1 MKTNSIKFRFA
12 VIASALVATMLL
24 TSCSAV
30 NGFFKGTQPTGVPS
44 PISETAPTPQLQ
56 SYYAQPL
63 SLADCNGTFQ
73 CGNVTVPLD
82 YADPTG
88 AQITIAVIF
97 APATNGKPKGTIF
110 FNPGGPGA
118 SGVQWI
124 KDGYDQLGT
133 ANLRA
138 NYNVVGFD
146 PRGVMGS
153 SPVKCLTAKETDKML
168 YGALTAPLGSKEDL
182 ASSTAQAKA
191 FAAACQ
197 KNSTKILPHVDT
209 VSAARDID
217 ILRAVFGDKKLNYL
231 GYSYGTFLGLTY
243 ATLFPKKVGH
253 LVLDGV
259 VDPTI
264 TNEQQS
270 LAQLK
275 GFDFELKAFLRDCL
289 KNAKKT
295 ACPFKGN
302 LKSSLQTVK
311 QFLSYLETH
320 NIATSSSDRPLT
332 LWGAETG
339 MMMALYA
346 TGYWTYLRAAFDQA
360 LNESDGSTFMALA
373 DVYNDRSDKG
383 TYISNTLEAN
393 AAINCLDG
401 RSSSKMVDMVA
412 QNKRLLKVSPTL
424 GRYWQFG
431 AIQCS
436 VWPFGVITPPKSYAA
451 KGSAKIL
458 VVGTT
463 GDPAT
468 PYAQA
473 VHVATKV
480 LQNAQLVTW
489 HGDGHT
495 AYGRSNECVA
505 NAVDDYFIK
514 SIVPRTDPQC

>member
-1 MKTNSIKFRFA
+1 MLAAT
-12 VIASALVATMLL
+12 LVATILL

-30 NGFFKGTQPTGVPS
+30 NGFFGGTAPTGVPS
-44 PISETAPTPQLQ
+44 PIRESAPSPQLQ
-56 SYYAQPL
+56 SYYSQPL
-63 SLADCNGTFQ
+63 ELADCNGKFK

-82 YADPTG
+82 YSNPTG
-88 AQITIAVIF
+88 AEITIAVVF
-97 APATNGKPKGTIF
+97 RAAKNSRAKGTIF

-138 NYNVVGFD
+138 NYNIVGFD

-153 SPVKCLTAKETDKML
+153 SAVKCLTPKETDKLL
-168 YGALTAPLGSKEDL
+168 YGALSAPLGSKVDL
-182 ASSTAQAKA
+182 ALSTVQAKD

-243 ATLFPKKVGH
+243 ATLFPKKTGH

-259 VDPTI
+259 VDPTM
-264 TNEQQS
+264 TSEQQS

-275 GFDFELKAFLRDCL
+275 GFDFELKAFLTDCL
-289 KNAKKT
+289 KNAKT
-295 ACPFKGN
+295 ATCPFKGD
-302 LKSSLQTVK
+302 LTSSLATVK
-311 QFLSYLETH
+311 NFLSYLETH
-320 NIATSSSDRPLT
+320 SVATSDKARPLT

-339 MMMALYA
+339 MLMALYS
-346 TGYWTYLRAAFDQA
+346 TGYWQYLRTAFDQT
-360 LNESDGSTFMALA
+360 LNSSDGSTFLALA
-373 DVYNDRSDKG
+373 DAYNDRDAKG
-383 TYISNTLEAN
+383 AYSSNTLEAN
-393 AAINCLDG
+393 AAISCLDG
-401 RSSSKMVDMVA
+401 RPSSVMADMVA

-436 VWPFGVITPPKSYAA
+436 VWPYAVVTPPASYAA
-451 KGSAKIL
+451 KGSSKIL

-468 PYAQA
+468 PYSQA
-473 VHVATKV
+473 VHVAEKV
-480 LQNAQLVTW
+480 LQNAQLITW

-495 AYGRSNECVA
+495 AYGRSNDCVS

-514 SIVPRTDPQC
+514 SIVPSHDPQC